1 MPPRALSRVGAITI
15 AEPPEIVAVAAPA
28 LGLPSQLYAALDE
41 LTRDLG
47 RAALHDARFEHAA
60 ALASQLQ
67 IELQRLLGG
76 QIATVRRST
85 TRRPRSA
92 RATARLVQ
100 ALRAESI
107 ALERTCQLAREQ
119 GIHIERKDLADLRL
133 GERTRRIFHEAGL
146 TNIEDVTT
154 LPAERAA
161 EIPHLA
167 PTSLAELRAAIMFVL
182 EVEGKRP
189 PAALPPPGHSE
200 DLFEGLV
207 AGVNVLPPRE
217 RDILVLRAGVEDRV
231 HSIDEVARTLGCT
244 PEQVDR
250 AEEHALN
257 ALLSQPASLEASWQ
271 VEELCLRMG
280 LAWDDERLPTA
291 IAAYYPNTRASFARL
306 AAWLMVERG
315 RQAAEAGGREF
326 TPPQGVPH
334 FEEMVVATLGRY
346 GDLPGETLTEHVR
359 AALAPSDRD
368 RYTQLAVSERVRI
381 LGPAVPLDSG
391 AFHLPDAPIPDIDD
405 RHIRA
410 LNGLIGALQKLGS
423 ARIAALTSEVN
434 RRLPRAYHVNDQFV
448 RTWLTRHPELFT
460 QYEQDR
466 FKLASLDVD
475 ILIGLANSWLPG
487 NGQPGTV
494 PARPAAAALD
504 KRNERIANDIAAFLR
519 EHGPQTIGRI
529 RSHLYGRFI
538 GQASADAV
546 IATDS
551 QQRFIKL
558 GGGLIGLRDG
568 AAQPEEPAVPIN
580 VPPSR
585 GPAWHRAF

>member
-1 MPPRALSRVGAITI
+1 
-15 AEPPEIVAVAAPA
+15 
-28 LGLPSQLYAALDE
+28 
-41 LTRDLG
+41 
-47 RAALHDARFEHAA
+47 
-60 ALASQLQ
+60 
-67 IELQRLLGG
+67 
-76 QIATVRRST
+76 
-85 TRRPRSA
+85 
-92 RATARLVQ
+92 
-100 ALRAESI
+100 
-107 ALERTCQLAREQ
+107 
-119 GIHIERKDLADLRL
+119 
-133 GERTRRIFHEAGL
+133 
-146 TNIEDVTT
+146 
-154 LPAERAA
+154 
-161 EIPHLA
+161 
-167 PTSLAELRAAIMFVL
+167 
-182 EVEGKRP
+182 
-189 PAALPPPGHSE
+189 
-200 DLFEGLV
+200 
-207 AGVNVLPPRE
+207 
-217 RDILVLRAGVEDRV
+217 
-231 HSIDEVARTLGCT
+231 
-244 PEQVDR
+244 
-250 AEEHALN
+250 
-257 ALLSQPASLEASWQ
+257 
-271 VEELCLRMG
+271 
-280 LAWDDERLPTA
+280 
-291 IAAYYPNTRASFARL
+291 
-306 AAWLMVERG
+306 
-315 RQAAEAGGREF
+315 
-326 TPPQGVPH
+326 
-334 FEEMVVATLGRY
+334 
-346 GDLPGETLTEHVR
+346 
-359 AALAPSDRD
+359 
-368 RYTQLAVSERVRI
+368 VSERVRI